1 MPSLTATQARNH
13 FAKLLRDAENEVV
26 QITQHNKPAA
36 AVMSWE
42 IYESLLETLE
52 ILSDPE
58 TLNRFQQG
66 VADMNAGRLTDW
78 EVVKQSIDSG
88 R

>member
-13 FAKLLRDAENEVV
+13 FSELLRDAGNEVV

-42 IYESLLETLE
+42 IYESMLETLE

-58 TLNRFQQG
+58 TLNLFQQG
-66 VADMNAGRLTDW
+66 ITDINAGRLTDW
-78 EVVKQSIDSG
+78 EVVKERIESD

>member
-1 MPSLTATQARNH
+1 MATLTATEARNH
-13 FAKLLRDAENEVV
+13 FAELLKDVENEVV

-42 IYESLLETLE
+42 IYESMLETLE

-66 VADMNAGRLTDW
+66 VADMTAGRLTDW
-78 EVVKQSIDSG
+78 EVVKQRIESG